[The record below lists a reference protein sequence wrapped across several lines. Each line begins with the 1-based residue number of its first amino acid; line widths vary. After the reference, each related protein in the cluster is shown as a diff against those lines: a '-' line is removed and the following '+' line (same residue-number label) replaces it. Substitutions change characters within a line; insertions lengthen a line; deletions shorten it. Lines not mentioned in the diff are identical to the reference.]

1 MKKNIYYWGIFSF
14 TFYLLLL
21 IWIILFK
28 FQFSFEA
35 LYEPTRHINLIP
47 FYYADTSNFQ
57 FQLSEIIQNIIIFL
71 PMGVFLCIYDKR
83 NRFIYKF
90 VFIFLCS
97 FILEF
102 CQFVFSIGRA
112 DITDLIG
119 NTLGGVLGIFFYKIL
134 VKLIPERI
142 ANTLII
148 LLSGIFMIVFSVL
161 FLLFS

>member
-57 FQLSEIIQNIIIFL
+57 FQLSEIIQNIIIFCRW
-71 PMGVFLCIYDKR
+71 VF
-83 NRFIYKF
+83 
-90 VFIFLCS
+90 
-97 FILEF
+97 F
-102 CQFVFSIGRA
+102 CV
-112 DITDLIG
+112 
-119 NTLGGVLGIFFYKIL
+119 Y
-134 VKLIPERI
+134 
-142 ANTLII
+142 
-148 LLSGIFMIVFSVL
+148 MIKETGL
-161 FLLFS
+161 FTSM